1 MLQTLVATR
10 KVFNILCGDI
20 TYITIGNFLHNFF
33 LTARED
39 VNCEILNLNMRSPDP
54 EIEGLRKRE
63 KTRVLYSQH
72 GTLPTL

>member
-10 KVFNILCGDI
+10 KVFNILNGDI
-20 TYITIGNFLHNFF
+20 TYITIVNILHNFF

-39 VNCEILNLNMRSPDP
+39 VNCEILNLNKMSPDL

-63 KTRVLYSQH
+63 KTRVPYSQH